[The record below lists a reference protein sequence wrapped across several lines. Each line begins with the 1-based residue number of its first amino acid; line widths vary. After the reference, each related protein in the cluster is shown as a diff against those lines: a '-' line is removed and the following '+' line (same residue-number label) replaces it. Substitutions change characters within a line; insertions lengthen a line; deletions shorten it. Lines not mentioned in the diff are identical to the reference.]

1 MIFMPAGY
9 PSMGPHLKCKQ
20 AERLIGFPK
29 DAFGGVRLRR
39 FDRPE

>member
-1 MIFMPAGY
+1 MPAGY

-29 DAFGGVRLRR
+29 DAFGGVHLRR